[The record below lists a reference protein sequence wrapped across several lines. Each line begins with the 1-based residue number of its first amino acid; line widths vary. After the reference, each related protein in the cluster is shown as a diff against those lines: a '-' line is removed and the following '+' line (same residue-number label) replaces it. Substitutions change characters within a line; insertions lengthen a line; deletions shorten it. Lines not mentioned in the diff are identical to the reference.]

1 MEGRPLR
8 RRAEWGISLLRWA
21 GYRVGRPA
29 PAPGRAPVRASGPVK
44 KLLALAIVAVVLGLA
59 ACSHETQ
66 RATNVTPTSAT
77 LHGDL
82 TWNDKQR
89 SMDWRWAWSGDGG
102 RSWER
107 TAWKDVPRCSNDT
120 CSAQPTHHV
129 TGLRPDSR
137 YILRL
142 AVRTTDG
149 RVYYGDSN
157 GLGSNDPPYEY
168 DSFNTPPTAN
178 GYPSLAEIDY
188 DGDFDPAGQ
197 LVGGRGGWQQNVVG
211 TDYPGN
217 ATIVTN
223 RVAEGN
229 YAGKFTATGSG
240 RSRAELAK
248 FETRSNPEV
257 TYEFLT
263 YVPSS
268 APFIGSITQHKMGG
282 DGGSC
287 YNGGLSI
294 READLRPHLE
304 LVAVGD
310 CDNGDETEIR
320 YDLGTFPRDQWFAT
334 KVHEKFA
341 NNGSVRAWV
350 DTDGPG
356 RNGYVQR
363 LPTTPEDTVGDP
375 TVGVKFRMGLYGDPP
390 QGTSVWADGFHL
402 DCISRC

>member
-1 MEGRPLR
+1 MEVRPLR
-8 RRAEWGISLLRWA
+8 RRAGWGTSLPRWA
-21 GYRVGRPA
+21 GYP
-29 PAPGRAPVRASGPVK
+29 APVRASRHVR
-44 KLLALAIVAVVLGLA
+44 KLLALALAALVLGLA
-59 ACSHETQ
+59 ACSQETEP
-66 RATNVTPTSAT
+66 ATDVTPTSAT

-89 SMDWRWAWSGDGG
+89 SMDWRWAWSEDGG
-102 RSWER
+102 RSWDR
-107 TAWKDVPRCSNDT
+107 TAWRNVPRCSNDT
-120 CSAQPTHHV
+120 CSAHVTKHV

-137 YILRL
+137 YIFRL
-142 AVRTTDG
+142 VSRTTG
-149 RVYYGDSN
+149 GHVFYGDSN
-157 GLGSNDPPYEY
+157 GLGSQDPPYEY
-168 DSFNTPPTAN
+168 DSFHTPPAAK

-188 DGDFDPAGQ
+188 DGDFDPAGR
-197 LVGGRGGWQQNVVG
+197 LVGGPGGWQQNVVG
-211 TDYPGN
+211 TDHPGE
-217 ATIVTN
+217 ASIATN

-229 YAGKFTATGSG
+229 YAGRFTATGSG
-240 RSRAELAK
+240 RSRAELAR
-248 FETRSNPEV
+248 FESRANPEV

-282 DGGSC
+282 AGGSC

-294 READLRPHLE
+294 RDARLRPHLE

-341 NNGSVRAWV
+341 NSGSVRAWV

-356 RNGYVQR
+356 PNGYVQR
-363 LPTTPEDTVGDP
+363 LPTTPEDTVADP
-375 TVGVKFRMGLYGDPP
+375 NVGVKFRLGLYGDPP